1 MSEVKR
7 DSKGRIMKGS
17 ANNQKY
23 NKEEVLAIF
32 EELAQACIDGKYLS
46 IQECQMNSGMRPR
59 SFYVYAEK
67 YPELEDLKRQM
78 NDGIIA
84 NVNRMGLEG
93 KFNPTA
99 AIWRMKN
106 LGESDRSEVDV
117 KVQEQPLFKLK

>member
-1 MSEVKR
+1 MAAKR
-7 DSKGRIMKGS
+7 DEKGRLLKGS
-17 ANNQKY
+17 SLNQKY
-23 NKEEVLAIF
+23 DKEEVFAIF
-32 EELAQACIDGKYLS
+32 ERLAKACIEGEYLS
-46 IQECQMNSGMRPR
+46 LQECQMNSGMRPR

-106 LGESDRSEVDV
+106 LGEKDRQEVDMNV
-117 KVQEQPLFKLK
+117 KEQPLFKLK